1 LQHIIRRIKLLESLS
16 NSKKNGEKPTSSSSG
31 SGSRL
36 NRKITV
42 LLFRP
47 ENIFYLTNFWGE
59 GIAILSS
66 DAGGGSPIKLVV
78 PKLEY
83 TRATNTSRECD
94 VIPSERGTTLI
105 NTAISMIKDNEF
117 VFSDS
122 NDFDAIIKIQAKTGK
137 ENMVIDSNLLYG
149 LREIK
154 EPEEIENIKKA
165 SKIIDKLFETATK
178 EIKVNTSEEQIQAIL
193 VYEAMKLGARF
204 PPYQYTTNPLI
215 IASGP
220 NGSFPHSET
229 SNKKIKSGELIVIDL
244 TLSFNHYVS
253 DATRTFG
260 IGEITGE
267 MKKVYETVKASQ
279 EKGIEHISNTSDFGE
294 IDACCRNAITEAN
307 FGDYFT
313 HSTGHGI
320 GLEVHEPPWI
330 RPNSKIKFRENMA
343 ITIEPGIYIENKLGV
358 RIEDSLLITKKRG
371 KEKAND
377 DSNGGGYSL
386 ANFHHFSKDLII
398 L

>member
-1 LQHIIRRIKLLESLS
+1 M
-16 NSKKNGEKPTSSSSG
+16 SKKGGK
-31 SGSRL
+31 SRG
-36 NRKITV
+36 NDRKIKI

-47 ENIFYLTNFWGE
+47 ENIYYLTNFWGE
-59 GIAILSS
+59 GIAILSEG
-66 DAGGGSPIKLVV
+66 DGSQIKLVV

-83 TRATNTSRECD
+83 TRALNTSRDCD

-105 NTAISMIKDNEF
+105 NTTTNTIKDNEF

-122 NDFDAIIKIQAKTGK
+122 NDFDAINKIQKKTGN
-137 ENMVIDSNLLYG
+137 ENMVIDSNLLYN

-154 EPEEIENIKKA
+154 DTQEIENINNA
-165 SKIIDKLFETATK
+165 SKIIDRLFEIATK
-178 EIKVNTSEEQIQAIL
+178 EIKENTTEEQIQATL

-204 PPYQYTTNPLI
+204 PTYQYTTNPLI

-244 TLSFNHYVS
+244 TLSYNHYVS

-260 IGEITGE
+260 IGKMTVE

-279 EKGIEHISNTSDFGE
+279 EKGIEHINNTTDLGD

-307 FGDYFT
+307 LGDYFT

-330 RPNSKIKFRENMA
+330 RPNSKIKIRENMA

-358 RIEDSLLITKKRG
+358 RIEDSLLITKKNG
-371 KEKAND
+371 KSN
-377 DSNGGGYSL
+377 DSNDGYRF

>member
-1 LQHIIRRIKLLESLS
+1 MQHNIRRIKLLESLS
-16 NSKKNGEKPTSSSSG
+16 SKKDGEKSTSSS
-31 SGSRL
+31 RL
-36 NRKITV
+36 CRKITI

-59 GIAILSS
+59 GIAILSE
-66 DAGGGSPIKLVV
+66 GGGSQIKLVV

-83 TRATNTSRECD
+83 TRAINTSRECD
-94 VIPSERGTTLI
+94 VISSERGTTLI
-105 NTAISMIKDNEF
+105 NTATSIIKDNEF

-122 NDFDAIIKIQAKTGK
+122 NDFDAINKIQTKAGN
-137 ENMVIDSNLLYG
+137 ENMSIDSNLLYG

-154 EPEEIENIKKA
+154 DTKEIENINNA

-178 EIKVNTSEEQIQAIL
+178 EIKENTSEEQIQAIL

-260 IGEITGE
+260 IGKITGE

-279 EKGIEHISNTSDFGE
+279 EKGIDAINNTSEFGD
-294 IDACCRNAITEAN
+294 IDAC
-307 FGDYFT
+307 
-313 HSTGHGI
+313 
-320 GLEVHEPPWI
+320 
-330 RPNSKIKFRENMA
+330 
-343 ITIEPGIYIENKLGV
+343 
-358 RIEDSLLITKKRG
+358 
-371 KEKAND
+371 
-377 DSNGGGYSL
+377 
-386 ANFHHFSKDLII
+386 
-398 L
+398 

>member
-1 LQHIIRRIKLLESLS
+1 MQHNIRRIKLLESLS
-16 NSKKNGEKPTSSSSG
+16 SKKNGEKSK
-31 SGSRL
+31 R
-36 NRKITV
+36 NDRKIKI

-59 GIAILSS
+59 GIAILSE
-66 DAGGGSPIKLVV
+66 GEGSQIKLVV

-83 TRATNTSRECD
+83 TRALNISRDCD
-94 VIPSERGTTLI
+94 IIPSERGTTLI
-105 NTAISMIKDNEF
+105 NTTINTIRDNEF
-117 VFSDS
+117 IFSDS
-122 NDFDAIIKIQAKTGK
+122 NDFDAINKIQSKTGN
-137 ENMVIDSNLLYG
+137 ENMVIDSNILYG

-154 EPEEIENIKKA
+154 DTEEIENINNA
-165 SKIIDKLFETATK
+165 SKIIDKLFETVTK
-178 EIKVNTSEEQIQAIL
+178 EIKENTSEEQIQATL

-260 IGEITGE
+260 IGNITGE

-279 EKGIEHISNTSDFGE
+279 EKGIECINNTSDFGD
-294 IDACCRNAITEAN
+294 IDACCRNAITEVN
-307 FGDYFT
+307 LGDYFT

-330 RPNSKIKFRENMA
+330 RPNFKSKIRENMA
-343 ITIEPGIYIENKLGV
+343 ITIEPGIYIENKMGV
-358 RIEDSLLITKKRG
+358 RIEDSILITKKR
-371 KEKAND
+371 KANGNND
-377 DSNGGGYSL
+377 GYSFV
-386 ANFHHFSKDLII
+386 NFHHFSKDLIV

>member
-1 LQHIIRRIKLLESLS
+1 LQHNIRRTKLLESLS
-16 NSKKNGEKPTSSSSG
+16 SKKNVEKST
-31 SGSRL
+31 GSR
-36 NRKITV
+36 RPDKKIAT

-59 GIAILSS
+59 GIAILSEE
-66 DAGGGSPIKLVV
+66 DGGSPVRLVV

-83 TRATNTSRECD
+83 TRAVNTSRECD
-94 VIPSERGTTLI
+94 VISSERGSTLI
-105 NTAISMIKDNEF
+105 NTAISIVKDNDF

-122 NDFDAIIKIQAKTGK
+122 NDYEAINKIQMKTGN
-137 ENMVIDSNLLYG
+137 ENMAIDSSLLYG
-149 LREIK
+149 LRQIK
-154 EPEEIENIKKA
+154 DTEEIENIKNA
-165 SKIIDKLFETATK
+165 SKIIDRLFETATK
-178 EIKVNTSEEQIQAIL
+178 EIKENVSEEQIQAIL

-229 SNKKIKSGELIVIDL
+229 SSKKIRSGELIVIDL

-260 IGEITGE
+260 IGKMTRE

-279 EKGIEHISNTSDFGE
+279 EKGIEHINNTSDFGD
-294 IDACCRNAITEAN
+294 IDACCRNAITEAKL
-307 FGDYFT
+307 GDYFT

-330 RPNSKIKFRENMA
+330 RPNSNSKIRENMA
-343 ITIEPGIYIENKLGV
+343 ITIEPGVYIENKLGV
-358 RIEDSLLITKKRG
+358 RIEDSLLITKKKG
-371 KEKAND
+371 KAND
-377 DSNGGGYSL
+377 SNDGY
-386 ANFHHFSKDLII
+386 AFENFHHFSKDLII

>member
-1 LQHIIRRIKLLESLS
+1 MQHNTRRIKLLESLS
-16 NSKKNGEKPTSSSSG
+16 SKKNGEKSTG
-31 SGSRL
+31 GRL
-36 NRKITV
+36 YRKITI

-59 GIAILSS
+59 GIAILSE
-66 DAGGGSPIKLVV
+66 GGGSPIKLVV

-83 TRATNTSRECD
+83 TRAINTSRECD
-94 VIPSERGTTLI
+94 IISSERGTTLI
-105 NTAISMIKDNEF
+105 NTAISIVKDNEF

-122 NDFDAIIKIQAKTGK
+122 NDFDAINKIQTKTGNEK
-137 ENMVIDSNLLYG
+137 TAIDSNLLYG

-154 EPEEIENIKKA
+154 DTEEIENINNA

-178 EIKVNTSEEQIQAIL
+178 EIKENTTEEQIQATL

-229 SNKKIKSGELIVIDL
+229 SNKKIRSGELIVIDL

-260 IGEITGE
+260 VGKMTGE

-279 EKGIEHISNTSDFGE
+279 EKGIGHINNTSDFGD
-294 IDACCRNAITEAN
+294 IDACCRKAITDAN
-307 FGDYFT
+307 LGDYFT

-330 RPNSKIKFRENMA
+330 RPNSKINFRENMA
-343 ITIEPGIYIENKLGV
+343 ITIEPGIYI
-358 RIEDSLLITKKRG
+358 
-371 KEKAND
+371 
-377 DSNGGGYSL
+377 
-386 ANFHHFSKDLII
+386 
-398 L
+398 